1 MTTILR
7 DEWIAIHI
15 YLFYLAVAV
24 NIHEM
29 KIIDSVRHL
38 IEYCSHT
45 LNLTSLQM
53 TLKYEENKIK
63 NVYRNCKENL
73 TIQQTSQFLL

>member
-1 MTTILR
+1 
-7 DEWIAIHI
+7 
-15 YLFYLAVAV
+15 
-24 NIHEM
+24 M